1 MHQMLLF
8 LNINKKQRPENLN
21 KTKNYL
27 EKKYD
32 GWNSTLNTQL
42 VRQQQ
47 RKIPK
52 DYNII

>member
-27 EKKYD
+27 EK
-32 GWNSTLNTQL
+32 NTMDE
-42 VRQQQ
+42 
-47 RKIPK
+47 IPH
-52 DYNII
+52 